1 MDGPSRLRY
10 WAAALVVLGGAIL
23 LALAIPN
30 GHRFVRAE
38 TIAGPHPDCIGSG
51 PCFVDVVDHRLA
63 IRLGLIAIA
72 FLVMGTLFVIHQV
85 GQRRGS
91 DVVAI

>member
-1 MDGPSRLRY
+1 
-10 WAAALVVLGGAIL
+10 
-23 LALAIPN
+23 
-30 GHRFVRAE
+30 
-38 TIAGPHPDCIGSG
+38 
-51 PCFVDVVDHRLA
+51 VDVVDHRLA